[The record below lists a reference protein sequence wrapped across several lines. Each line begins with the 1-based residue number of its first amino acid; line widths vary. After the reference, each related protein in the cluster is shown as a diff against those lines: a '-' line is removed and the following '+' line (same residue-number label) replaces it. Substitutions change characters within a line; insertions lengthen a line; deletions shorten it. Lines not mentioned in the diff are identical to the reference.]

1 VARFASPDERSRHVS
16 KRNMTWLAAVVVIGV
31 LGWLV
36 VGIIVGIVA
45 AALTL
50 VASEVIERRAR
61 AQRRAARVTA
71 SDTA

>member
-1 VARFASPDERSRHVS
+1 MS

-36 VGIIVGIVA
+36 FGIIVGIVA

-61 AQRRAARVTA
+61 AQRRAVRNAA
-71 SDTA
+71 SDPA

>member
-1 VARFASPDERSRHVS
+1 
-16 KRNMTWLAAVVVIGV
+16 MTWLAAVVVIGV

-61 AQRRAARVTA
+61 AQRRAARFTA